1 MDKEASSWGM
11 SYHILLRMNALYA
24 ASGKQ
29 VWLKQ
34 SSENHNLY
42 LSKIQI
48 IAILLFSENV
58 IFGGVFIL
66 CLFLFL
72 EKNKRR
78 SR

>member
-34 SSENHNLY
+34 SSKNHNLY

-58 IFGGVFIL
+58 IFGGVLFCAFFI
-66 CLFLFL
+66 FR
-72 EKNKRR
+72 KK
-78 SR
+78 